1 MKLTLV
7 NLINQII
14 FLKPSGVLPTV
25 QTPPTP
31 PPPTPPPGAP
41 IDGSLFVL
49 FFVAILFG
57 VFVLYRHNKNK
68 KQVI

>member
-7 NLINQII
+7 NLIYQIT
-14 FLKPSGVLPTV
+14 FLKPNGVLPTV

-41 IDGSLFVL
+41 IDGGLFML

-57 VFVLYRHNKNK
+57 VFVLYKYNTKK